1 MNETNKLPDIRE
13 TLFGDMS
20 LSAWAG
26 QNRSDRAEPWAC
38 FARVREDLE
47 AGRTTQAI
55 KQLQE
60 ITAGAGLETRHYLQ
74 AWHFLRQL
82 GETPPAS
89 AAKQVLGVV
98 VEVGMDDG
106 EDLLAAYA
114 DRSARYYN
122 YSGAAIIWEHP
133 DDSLDRM
140 IAELLEA
147 GMRIIHQIG
156 PWERTRPGPPASGEA
171 RVNLLTPSGLH
182 FGQAPYALLAK
193 DAMGGPIL
201 QAALNLM
208 KALIEK
214 SEQASA

>member
-13 TLFGDMS
+13 TLFGDMP
-20 LSAWAG
+20 LSVWAG
-26 QNRSDRAEPWAC
+26 QNRSDRAEPWIW
-38 FARVREDLE
+38 FARVKSDLE
-47 AGRTTQAI
+47 SERATQAVE
-55 KQLQE
+55 QLKE
-60 ITAGAGLETRHYLQ
+60 ITRTAGLQTRHYLQ
-74 AWHFLRQL
+74 AWHFLRPL
-82 GETPPAS
+82 GETPPLS
-89 AAKQVLGVV
+89 VAKEILGVV
-98 VEVGMDDG
+98 VEVSMDDG

-114 DRSARYYN
+114 DLSARYIN

-133 DDSLDRM
+133 DDSLDQM

-156 PWERTRPGPPASGEA
+156 PWQGPRPGPPASGEA

-182 FGQAPYALLAK
+182 FGQAPYDLLAN

-201 QAALNLM
+201 RAALNLM